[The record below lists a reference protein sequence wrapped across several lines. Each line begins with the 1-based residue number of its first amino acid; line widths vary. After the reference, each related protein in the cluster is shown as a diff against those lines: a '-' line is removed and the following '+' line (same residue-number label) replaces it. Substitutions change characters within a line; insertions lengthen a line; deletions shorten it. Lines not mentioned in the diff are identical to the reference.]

1 MADTELSPER
11 VEETSFAASP
21 FDDDL
26 WLFARYCV
34 QTAIA
39 SERLA
44 EADSYVSSI
53 ALMDDLARMLEAS
66 DLGAA
71 QRLRGVVAAHD
82 RLLRENTELRAR
94 VNAFQRLRD
103 GMSTT
108 GYEWAFEVSAHGIE
122 IYMPD
127 EITPEHILSAD
138 VALARLSALVDGMF
152 RAALT
157 SGPSNAK

>member
-71 QRLRGVVAAHD
+71 QRLRGVVATHD
-82 RLLRENTELRAR
+82 RLLRENAELRAATALHPKDEWHEDFGNALWWFVPISEPPYAGTPLDDDFPEYVTHWSR
-94 VNAFQRLRD
+94 VV
-103 GMSTT
+103 
-108 GYEWAFEVSAHGIE
+108 Y
-122 IYMPD
+122 PD
-127 EITPEHILSAD
+127 EP
-138 VALARLSALVDGMF
+138 
-152 RAALT
+152 AALT